1 MKAKKV
7 YIVTK
12 AVLDHLHN
20 IETEIQNIQ
29 DEFNP
34 ERLVLLAESIIKIIE
49 ATEQAVLYCE
59 GTIKALEPI
68 LEEG

>member
-1 MKAKKV
+1 MNPKKV
-7 YIVTK
+7 YNVTK
-12 AVLDHLHN
+12 AVLDHLYN

-59 GTIKALEPI
+59 GTIEALEPI